1 VPQDYARVIR
11 SLDEHKVEFVIIGG
25 MAAVSLGVPI
35 ATRHLDICY
44 RRSKQNI
51 VLLAKALEPLHPKLR
66 GAPLD
71 LPFVFD
77 ATTIEHGSNFAF
89 VTDAGDLDILGYVSG
104 LGEYAEVAGD
114 AETLEIYGVKVKV
127 MSLETLVKAKKATGR
142 TKDQIQLLE
151 IEAAVRLRREQA
163 KDL

>member
-35 ATRHLDICY
+35 ATRDLDICY

-77 ATTIEHGSNFAF
+77 ATTIEHGSNFTF
-89 VTDAGDLDILGYVSG
+89 VTDAGDLDVLGYISG
-104 LGEYAEVAGD
+104 LGEYAEVASD
-114 AETLEIYGVKVKV
+114 AETLEIYGVTVKV
-127 MSLETLVKAKKATGR
+127 MSLETLIKAKKAAGR

-151 IEAAVRLRREQA
+151 IEAALRLRREQA